1 MNKEE
6 IIQIMLDGVIE
17 DMKYIYTNASISEEE
32 SLQHLEQGQMSFQYI
47 CNNMYNRLVEKSII
61 NP

>member
-32 SLQHLEQGQMSFQYI
+32 STQHLEQGQMSFQYI